1 MYIYPSFSLLANVP
15 SGLCFHVTQLQTGT
29 TRNGAGWGVPGPPL
43 AARAGLLLPAA
54 RLLPGH
60 RLYGCGGVPPR
71 EPPLP
76 PFSLPP
82 RGPCPAAAPG
92 GERGEVLRSARP
104 PPAPLPAPC
113 QPVLSSVPVPGRAAA
128 RGAREGAMSH
138 GARVIRT
145 GVSSAG
151 PAAPP
156 GSTAASSSAGSD
168 AELMDGAY
176 FRSCAGILKVAQ
188 MLRMNKERADS
199 PDKKEENQNYLLKAE
214 EEKYTNNFKISLVVG
229 FISVNNSPWTD
240 YSVYSYFQIVT
251 MCDLVMILFFYVIHI
266 FRIYRKLTCVSW
278 PLAEFLHYLI
288 GTILLLIASIVA
300 ASKSYN
306 LTGLVAGATF
316 GFIATILC
324 VLSIW
329 SSYKVSCITQS
340 TSASV

>member
-1 MYIYPSFSLLANVP
+1 
-15 SGLCFHVTQLQTGT
+15 
-29 TRNGAGWGVPGPPL
+29 
-43 AARAGLLLPAA
+43 
-54 RLLPGH
+54 
-60 RLYGCGGVPPR
+60 
-71 EPPLP
+71 
-76 PFSLPP
+76 
-82 RGPCPAAAPG
+82 
-92 GERGEVLRSARP
+92 
-104 PPAPLPAPC
+104 
-113 QPVLSSVPVPGRAAA
+113 
-128 RGAREGAMSH
+128 MSH

-145 GVSSAG
+145 GVSSGG

-156 GSTAASSSAGSD
+156 AAASSSSSAGAD

-176 FRSCAGILKVAQ
+176 FRSCAGMLKVAQ
-188 MLRMNKERADS
+188 M
-199 PDKKEENQNYLLKAE
+199 
-214 EEKYTNNFKISLVVG
+214 ISLLVG

-240 YSVYSYFQIVT
+240 YSAYSYFQIVA
-251 MCDLVMILFFYVIHI
+251 MCDLVMILFFYIIHI

-316 GFIATILC
+316 GFLATILC

-340 TSASV
+340 TSKYH